1 MTYSG
6 SLARRALLCAA
17 TSLIALSA
25 GSALAQ
31 SSSTASTQDKAEGT
45 TLQDIVVTGAR
56 RAQTVLEQERA
67 AVGVVDSVAVG
78 DISLNPQT
86 NIADLAKRLPGVSVS
101 QDQGRNQ
108 SPTGEAA
115 YVADAIA
122 GIVNLVT
129 PSAFDFGDQMLRLRA
144 VGQMAELAE
153 DRGQDGLGGAIGLD
167 MSRRFA

>member
-31 SSSTASTQDKAEGT
+31 SSSTASTQDKSEGT

-86 NIADLAKRLPGVSVS
+86 NIADLAKR
-101 QDQGRNQ
+101 QIGR
-108 SPTGEAA
+108 AH
-115 YVADAIA
+115 V
-122 GIVNLVT
+122 
-129 PSAFDFGDQMLRLRA
+129 
-144 VGQMAELAE
+144 
-153 DRGQDGLGGAIGLD
+153 
-167 MSRRFA
+167 